1 MQDNSQIPPITS
13 ELIAKC
19 ITELKNGKAA
29 DMFGITS
36 EHLKHAGP
44 AVVRL
49 IAELIQNIVN
59 DCVLPPCLKT
69 GVITPVFKNK
79 NSPQSPDNYRRITV
93 TSLIGKIL
101 EKVLVIPTKK
111 ILEARLNKL
120 QRGFCNHSSSI
131 NTAFLLSESIAEARD
146 NKEIL
151 YTALLDASKAFDVV
165 WHPGMLFSLHQH
177 GITGNLWLLYQDMYS
192 GMTSRVKWDNDLSD
206 QFIEGQGVRQG
217 GIPSTELFKSRG
229 NKLLDNLENSG
240 LGYRIGITSVAAPT
254 CADDVIMISGK
265 SIDLQ
270 AMLDIA
276 AHDASCERYQFSST
290 KTKIMVLNNRRPP
303 KTWDSGDW
311 WRMAGKQIDVSSQ
324 EKHLGLM
331 REPIDTASATVA
343 ANINKARR
351 CSYSLMGAGMY
362 GMNGN
367 HPEVSISTCGMSMLS
382 HDWRTASKSINSTR
396 LT

>member
-1 MQDNSQIPPITS
+1 M
-13 ELIAKC
+13 
-19 ITELKNGKAA
+19 
-29 DMFGITS
+29 
-36 EHLKHAGP
+36 
-44 AVVRL
+44 
-49 IAELIQNIVN
+49 
-59 DCVLPPCLKT
+59 
-69 GVITPVFKNK
+69 
-79 NSPQSPDNYRRITV
+79 
-93 TSLIGKIL
+93 
-101 EKVLVIPTKK
+101 VIPTKK

-131 NTAFLLSESIAEARD
+131 NTAFLLSESITEVRD

-192 GMTSRVKWDNDLSD
+192 GMTSRVKWDNNLSD

-240 LGYRIGITSVAAPT
+240 LGYCIGLTSVAAPA

-290 KTKIMVLNNRRPP
+290 SFTKQNGAENYQC
-303 KTWDSGDW
+303 
-311 WRMAGKQIDVSSQ
+311 QIQRSSQ
-324 EKHLGLM
+324 GYL
-331 REPIDTASATVA
+331 
-343 ANINKARR
+343 
-351 CSYSLMGAGMY
+351 
-362 GMNGN
+362 
-367 HPEVSISTCGMSMLS
+367 
-382 HDWRTASKSINSTR
+382 
-396 LT
+396 